1 MQPCEDLHMI
11 LNDAVNEEDPEER
24 LVRLLLDNGA
34 SATSNG
40 CKSLVDAVQNM
51 ASSSLS
57 LMLQHDIAQSD
68 INQAFNGAFAPEALN
83 KWFTPRGLE
92 TAQLLLDKGASGEA
106 LSNSLLLV
114 MQKSTPDTVDLADQF
129 VNVLISHGADVNYN
143 RGQPLQVAASV
154 ANIEWTRKLLSRQPT
169 SETLSL
175 AFQCIFDTALSQEE
189 VLALFKLFA
198 EYRDGD
204 AQIDV
209 MVTMQGS
216 EPVLVRAMKQYP
228 RSPMILSTLLDA
240 GYYHDQ
246 LTTYPLHADVGD
258 EEVTLLSWAI
268 AQPQKRISTT
278 VIELLVERGGK

>member
-1 MQPCEDLHMI
+1 MV

-24 LVRLLLDNGA
+24 LVRLLLHSGA
-34 SATSNG
+34 SATANS

-51 ASSSLS
+51 ASPCLS
-57 LMLQHDIAQSD
+57 LMLQRDTAQKD
-68 INQAFNGAFAPEALN
+68 INQAFNGAFTTETFN

-92 TAQLLLDKGASGEA
+92 TAQLLLDKGASGDA

-114 MQKSTPDTVDLADQF
+114 MQNSTPPTSGLADQF
-129 VNVLISHGADVNYN
+129 VEVLVSHGADVNYN
-143 RGQPLQVAASV
+143 RGQPLRQAASV
-154 ANIEWTRKLLSRQPT
+154 ANVEWTRKLLGRKPT

-189 VLALFKLFA
+189 VLGLFKLFA

-209 MVTMQGS
+209 MVTLQGS

-240 GYYHDQ
+240 GYYYDQ
-246 LTTYPLHADVGD
+246 LTTYVLHSDVGD

-268 AQPQKRISTT
+268 AQPQKRVSTA
-278 VIELLVERGGK
+278 VLELLIKRGGK